1 MKPTFQISLLIACTV
16 WAASPAW
23 PEAEDL
29 QVQQTITDL
38 AEVYMSFPQTLDRH
52 SVLRYFAPDYSYFDD
67 AEHRS
72 LEDMTRVLDDLEREV
87 TRGPVSINEQI
98 SDIAVHTGGAL
109 AWATYQD
116 RVTIA
121 AQGGTMD
128 AMTLCT
134 AIFRKMLTGW
144 VYRHEHCSSNTLDK
158 GADHG
163 ELTKLARNLDRT
175 ASK

>member
-1 MKPTFQISLLIACTV
+1 MKPALQISLLIACTV
-16 WAASPAW
+16 WAASPAS

-38 AEVYMSFPQTLDRH
+38 AEAYMS
-52 SVLRYFAPDYSYFDD
+52 
-67 AEHRS
+67 
-72 LEDMTRVLDDLEREV
+72 
-87 TRGPVSINEQI
+87 SINEQI

-121 AQGGTMD
+121 AHGGTMD

-134 AIFRKMLTGW
+134 AIFRKTLTGW